1 MKPRERGGVVDARL
15 NVYGVQNLKIA
26 GNLLIILLRKLE
38 TYFEPF
44 FPLFFRPQYRTR
56 QCRS

>member
-1 MKPRERGGVVDARL
+1 MKSREKEGVVDDRL

-26 GNLLIILLRKLE
+26 GNFLSYYEKLD

-44 FPLFFRPQYRTR
+44 LPLFFRPQYRTR
-56 QCRS
+56 QYRR